1 MKTGIIVAMDSE
13 YEALRAAGVSG
24 VVKSGIGKVNAARA
38 TTELILKEKPDYIIS
53 SGLAGGISPV
63 LKVGDFVIGNQTA
76 YYDVWCGEGNQK
88 GQVQGF
94 PQRYCADA
102 DLLSIVRNL
111 RMDGIRL
118 HEGLICTGDR
128 FITTYEEEET
138 IKKIYPD
145 ALACEMESCAIA
157 QVCYI
162 YSIPFLSFRAISDVL
177 VPGQSHQESYDG
189 FMANLNANSF
199 SMVRLLL
206 ESL

>member
-1 MKTGIIVAMDSE
+1 MDSE
-13 YEALRAAGVSG
+13 YEALLAAGVNG
-24 VVKSGIGKVNAARA
+24 VVKAGIGKVNAART
-38 TTELILKEKPDYIIS
+38 TTELIIKEKPDCIIS
-53 SGLAGGISPV
+53 SGLAGGIDV
-63 LKVGDFVIGNQTA
+63 HLNVGDFVIGNQTA

-102 DLLSIVRNL
+102 DLLSIARNL
-111 RMDGIRL
+111 HIDGLGI

-128 FITTYEEEET
+128 FVSTYEEEEV

-162 YSIPFLSFRAISDVL
+162 YGIPFLSFRAISDVL
-177 VPGQSHQESYDG
+177 VPGHGHQESYDD
-189 FMANLNANSF
+189 FMADMNANSF
-199 SMVRLLL
+199 AIVRLLL